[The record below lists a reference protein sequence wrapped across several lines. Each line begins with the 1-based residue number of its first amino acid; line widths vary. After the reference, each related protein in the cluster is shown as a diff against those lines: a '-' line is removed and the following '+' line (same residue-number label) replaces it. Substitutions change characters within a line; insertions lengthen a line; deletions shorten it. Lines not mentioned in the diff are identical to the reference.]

1 MLGYTECDVKAAI
14 EAGLTSSGGYATRRY
29 PDTYDEALAPT
40 VGRPSI
46 DPRHAF
52 ASRPV
57 LAPTVSMGNIPR

>member
-14 EAGLTSSGGYATRRY
+14 EAGLTSSGGYATRS
-29 PDTYDEALAPT
+29 PDTYDEALAPL
-40 VGRPSI
+40 PSV